1 MFYSL
6 FPNLSIQP
14 DGQIVPNAPVRDKN
28 TGRGLA
34 RASPFVLSIS
44 SEFAKKI
51 IDNLLAK
58 IYGRSGAR
66 IESFQNSSS
75 GWERG
80 DSSEGALDQK
90 NSSRTSFAL
99 RTVTL
104 FLYCCILFFCT
115 IVYYHFCPADYLCFS
130 SAAKGRPPV
139 PNRLFF

>member
-1 MFYSL
+1 MDKLFQMLLSEIKTLGEGWQELPSL
-6 FPNLSIQP
+6 SCRYLLNLP
-14 DGQIVPNAPVRDKN
+14 
-28 TGRGLA
+28 
-34 RASPFVLSIS
+34 
-44 SEFAKKI
+44 KKI
-51 IDNLLAK
+51 IDDLLAK

-115 IVYYHFCPADYLCFS
+115 IVYSFS
-130 SAAKGRPPV
+130 VLLYIISVRQTICVFSQLLKKLGWV
-139 PNRLFF
+139 GK

>member
-1 MFYSL
+1 MDKL
-6 FPNLSIQP
+6 FQILLSEIKTLGEGWQKLPHLSCRYLLNLP
-14 DGQIVPNAPVRDKN
+14 
-28 TGRGLA
+28 
-34 RASPFVLSIS
+34 
-44 SEFAKKI
+44 KKI
-51 IDNLLAK
+51 IDDCLAK

-115 IVYYHFCPADYLCFS
+115 IVYYHFCAADYLCFS